1 MHSEPYPT
9 LAYLRQR
16 QRRILSLSTLCS
28 CFMIVVVLVSACGG
42 PSKNSSGSKTGGMV
56 TVLNGGAQL
65 FTDNFNPWLYTH
77 NIGTQGLIYETLF
90 HWNRQDG
97 SITPLLATN
106 EQFTDNNTGITIT
119 TRQGVKW
126 SDGQPFS
133 ADDVL
138 FTFHL
143 TSTFPGADT
152 SGLGEE
158 IKSITEPDSNTIHI
172 TLKKASS
179 TVLWDLAGTF
189 IVPKHIW
196 QNYKGDPQQDTNKN
210 PIGTGPFIL
219 KSFAPEKVAYAR
231 NPNYWQ
237 KGKPYVD
244 GIQFPAYIGNDASTL
259 ALTQGGVDWSGLF
272 VPDIQHTYV
281 ARDPQHNH
289 YWFSA
294 ANTVMLYLNLTKW
307 PFNQLPVRQAISA
320 AIDRNELV
328 KTAEEGYD
336 QVASPTGILPQ
347 QQKDWLDPQY
357 STTQFGGP
365 DPQKASSILT
375 AAGFK
380 KGSDGIYVG
389 SNGQR
394 LSFDMSV
401 INGWTDFM
409 LAVQIMSANLKA
421 AGIDAK
427 VNVIQQSTF
436 IDYLSRGKF
445 DTAIFNQGGGPTPY
459 WYFDASLDYG
469 LSAPVGQLTN
479 NNTDQERW
487 NDAQTLQLLQQY
499 RSNIDPTLEKQAIYG
514 LQKIM
519 VEKMPLIPLFYGTEG
534 YEYSTKRFTG
544 WPNAQHAY
552 AEPAPWEAGPDMEA
566 VALTIRPV

>member
-172 TLKKASS
+172 TLKKAYEHGLMECFCWKHSS
-179 TVLWDLAGTF
+179 YPNITGKSTRVIPSRIRNRAELRLA
-189 IVPKHIW
+189 
-196 QNYKGDPQQDTNKN
+196 QDH
-210 PIGTGPFIL
+210 
-219 KSFAPEKVAYAR
+219 SF
-231 NPNYWQ
+231 
-237 KGKPYVD
+237 
-244 GIQFPAYIGNDASTL
+244 
-259 ALTQGGVDWSGLF
+259 
-272 VPDIQHTYV
+272 
-281 ARDPQHNH
+281 
-289 YWFSA
+289 
-294 ANTVMLYLNLTKW
+294 
-307 PFNQLPVRQAISA
+307 
-320 AIDRNELV
+320 
-328 KTAEEGYD
+328 
-336 QVASPTGILPQ
+336 
-347 QQKDWLDPQY
+347 
-357 STTQFGGP
+357 
-365 DPQKASSILT
+365 
-375 AAGFK
+375 
-380 KGSDGIYVG
+380 
-389 SNGQR
+389 
-394 LSFDMSV
+394 
-401 INGWTDFM
+401 
-409 LAVQIMSANLKA
+409 
-421 AGIDAK
+421 
-427 VNVIQQSTF
+427 
-436 IDYLSRGKF
+436 
-445 DTAIFNQGGGPTPY
+445 
-459 WYFDASLDYG
+459 
-469 LSAPVGQLTN
+469 
-479 NNTDQERW
+479 
-487 NDAQTLQLLQQY
+487 
-499 RSNIDPTLEKQAIYG
+499 
-514 LQKIM
+514 
-519 VEKMPLIPLFYGTEG
+519 
-534 YEYSTKRFTG
+534 
-544 WPNAQHAY
+544 
-552 AEPAPWEAGPDMEA
+552 
-566 VALTIRPV
+566 